1 MSTWVHELVRV
12 EQKSGE
18 AVIVTVLTV
27 RGSTPREVGAKMVV
41 SAAEQGGSIGGGRL
55 EYDAVALARSLLG
68 GARESHVHRFAL
80 GAVLGQCCG
89 GLAEVLFEPV
99 RTDASWIQRLAQLE
113 GNTTPCVLVRP
124 LHDDGSHTMLVWK
137 AGVEGSLRDELMDS
151 AAVRTAQTMFALPH
165 PQVACVN
172 GIVFEPIGIGTPNV
186 VLFGAGHVG
195 RALVR
200 ALSGA
205 PGRLTWVDSRSEQFP
220 ATVAEGVIREC
231 TSEPLRVVD
240 DAPRG
245 SDFVVMTHSHA
256 LDFELCARILERG
269 DFRYFGM
276 IGSKTKR
283 RSFESRLRARGIPP
297 ERIARMQCPIGI
309 AGISSKNPT
318 AVAVA
323 VAAQLL
329 CAQEAELPAAVPP
342 SLEARVSLLL

>member
-1 MSTWVHELVRV
+1 MSLWVRELMRLG
-12 EQKSGE
+12 QSACD
-18 AVIVTVLTV
+18 AVIVTMLTV

-41 SAAEQGGSIGGGRL
+41 SANEQGGTIGGGRL

-68 GARESHVHRFAL
+68 GGRESQVRGFAL
-80 GAVLGQCCG
+80 GAVIGQCCG

-99 RTDASWIQRLAQLE
+99 RVDAPWVQRLAQLDRE
-113 GNTTPCVLVRP
+113 TIPCVLVRP
-124 LHDDGSHTMLVWK
+124 LQDDGSHTMLVWEN
-137 AGVEGSLRDELMDS
+137 GLEGGLRDERRD
-151 AAVRTAQTMFALPH
+151 AAALRTVQTMFAASHPH
-165 PQVACVN
+165 IACVD
-172 GIVFEPIGIGTPNV
+172 GLVFEPVGVGTPNV

-205 PGRLTWVDSRSEQFP
+205 PGCFTWVDSRSEQFP
-220 ATVAEGVIREC
+220 QTIPDGVIRHC
-231 TSEPLRVVD
+231 TSEPLRAVD

-245 SDFVVMTHSHA
+245 SDFIVMTHSHA

-283 RSFESRLRARGIPP
+283 RSFESRLRARGISP
-297 ERIARMQCPIGI
+297 ECIARMRCPIGI
-309 AGISSKNPT
+309 AGIASKNPT
-318 AVAVA
+318 AVAVS

-329 CAQEAELPAAVPP
+329 CAQEQERPAAAP
-342 SLEARVSLLL
+342 SLESRASILL